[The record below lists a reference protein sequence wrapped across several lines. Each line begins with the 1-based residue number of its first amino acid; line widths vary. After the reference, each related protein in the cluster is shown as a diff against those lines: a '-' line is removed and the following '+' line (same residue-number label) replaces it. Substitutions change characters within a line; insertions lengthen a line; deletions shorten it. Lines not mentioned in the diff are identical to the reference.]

1 MAVMELLF
9 AIMDA
14 CILINKENSM
24 EVKRPMEY
32 TSVGCALPVE
42 VRLINRYDDKHQ
54 ILQQEEAKVFEVDP
68 HTGAD
73 GVQHI
78 SFPPDSSALRADRRK
93 TQGVRRRN
101 FRC

>member
-9 AIMDA
+9 AIMDV

-42 VRLINRYDDKHQ
+42 VRLINR
-54 ILQQEEAKVFEVDP
+54 
-68 HTGAD
+68 
-73 GVQHI
+73 
-78 SFPPDSSALRADRRK
+78 
-93 TQGVRRRN
+93 
-101 FRC
+101 